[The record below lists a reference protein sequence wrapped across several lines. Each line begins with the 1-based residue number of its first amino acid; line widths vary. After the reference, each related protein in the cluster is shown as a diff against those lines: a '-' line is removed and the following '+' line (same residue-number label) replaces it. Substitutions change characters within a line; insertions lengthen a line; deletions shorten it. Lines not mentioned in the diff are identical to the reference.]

1 MLSYIIWNLDPR
13 IFPELLPIRW
23 YGLCWAIGVL
33 LGLYFLRRG
42 VAKDN
47 ELLDVDKL
55 SIYMIIAILIGAR
68 LGHILFYE
76 PQFYWE
82 HPEALLPFKLNPFEF
97 TGFQGLASHGGVIG
111 VFVGLYIY
119 CKKYQYRPLFILDR
133 LVIPSAILGA
143 FIRLG
148 NFLNSEIIG
157 APSDV
162 SWAVVFARVDNLP
175 RHPSQL
181 YEALCYLLIFLA
193 LIRLKKSEYF
203 KQKEGALFGTGLG
216 LVFLLR
222 FVIEFLKEDQV
233 AFESSMALNMGQ
245 VLSIPM
251 VLVGLFFVFKRSR
264 RFLS

>member
-1 MLSYIIWNLDPR
+1 MLSYIIWNVDPR

-42 VAKDN
+42 VEKDK
-47 ELLDVDKL
+47 EPLDVDRL

-82 HPEALLPFKLNPFEF
+82 HPEALLPFKLSPFEF

-111 VFVGLYIY
+111 VFVGLYLF
-119 CKKYQYRPLFILDR
+119 CKKYQHRHLFILDR

-148 NFLNSEIIG
+148 NFMNSEILGI
-157 APSDV
+157 PSDV
-162 SWAVVFARVDNLP
+162 PWAVVFSRVDNVS

-181 YEALCYLLIFLA
+181 YEAIFYMLIFLT
-193 LIRLKKSEYF
+193 LIRLRKSKYF
-203 KQKEGALFGTGLG
+203 KRKEGALFGAGLG

-222 FVIEFLKEDQV
+222 FLIEFLKEDQV

-245 VLSIPM
+245 TLSIPM
-251 VLVGLFFVFKRSR
+251 VLVGFCFIFKKAGK
-264 RFLS
+264 L